1 MTKAMHRIQRKNK
14 FLPYLLTL
22 PSMLLFSMFTFYPF
36 LKTIALSFFLT
47 DKRGNPTK
55 WAGISNWVRV
65 LSKETFWK
73 IIAITLKIAGI
84 NLVFTFGLAI
94 FFALLSSQKKKGGKL
109 YQTMYALPMAIASSP
124 AAAIFLFIFR
134 QKNGVINSLLGG
146 ANIGWTTEMPYAMWA
161 VCIMTIWMNVGIS
174 YIFLLVGFRAVPQD
188 LIESAYLDGAGVW
201 ARIWHVM
208 LPMASPQIFFV
219 LFLNIAISFRSFAQI
234 KLLTG
239 GGPANATKNL
249 IYYIYENAIING
261 RYETACVQAIF
272 LFGLILLFTSLQF
285 ALEKRFVHTTILT
298 GCYPASHGV
307 ISNTHFTTGS
317 TEYEWLWDASNVK
330 VLDVITAAKDQG
342 YTTGAVFWPVT
353 GNHKAVDYLID
364 EYWCPHEGETLLG
377 GFANMGSSPEML
389 KIIEKNQHLLPN
401 GGKLGRVALMDH
413 PQIDHFLISC
423 ACDIIREYSPE
434 FMLVH
439 NGNIDDARH
448 KYGVFNEEV
457 LHGLDLVDLWI
468 GQLMRAL
475 EDSGHLHD
483 TDVIIVSDHGQM
495 DLSRVIKPNALLQ
508 LAVSTYAMPYGSCAR
523 SWGISLPRGICSCK
537 TPARCVVQVS

>member
-1 MTKAMHRIQRKNK
+1 MGRYLKLGTSSLQRN
-14 FLPYLLTL
+14 L
-22 PSMLLFSMFTFYPF
+22 
-36 LKTIALSFFLT
+36 
-47 DKRGNPTK
+47 
-55 WAGISNWVRV
+55 
-65 LSKETFWK
+65 WK
-73 IIAITLKIAGI
+73 VIAITLEIAGI

-134 QKNGVINSLLGG
+134 QKNGVVNSLLGG

-285 ALEKRFVHTTILT
+285 ALEKRFVH
-298 GCYPASHGV
+298 Y
-307 ISNTHFTTGS
+307 
-317 TEYEWLWDASNVK
+317 
-330 VLDVITAAKDQG
+330 Q
-342 YTTGAVFWPVT
+342 
-353 GNHKAVDYLID
+353 
-364 EYWCPHEGETLLG
+364 
-377 GFANMGSSPEML
+377 
-389 KIIEKNQHLLPN
+389 
-401 GGKLGRVALMDH
+401 
-413 PQIDHFLISC
+413 
-423 ACDIIREYSPE
+423 
-434 FMLVH
+434 
-439 NGNIDDARH
+439 
-448 KYGVFNEEV
+448 
-457 LHGLDLVDLWI
+457 
-468 GQLMRAL
+468 
-475 EDSGHLHD
+475 
-483 TDVIIVSDHGQM
+483 
-495 DLSRVIKPNALLQ
+495 
-508 LAVSTYAMPYGSCAR
+508 
-523 SWGISLPRGICSCK
+523 
-537 TPARCVVQVS
+537 

>member
-1 MTKAMHRIQRKNK
+1 MQYGEEGDIIRAKKEITAERRYVITFLQWNSEANTMTKAMHRIQRKNK

-36 LKTIALSFFLT
+36 LKTVALSFFLT

-73 IIAITLKIAGI
+73 IIAITLEIAGI

-174 YIFLLVGFRAVPQD
+174 YVFLLVGFRAVPQD

-285 ALEKRFVHTTILT
+285 ALEKRFVH
-298 GCYPASHGV
+298 Y
-307 ISNTHFTTGS
+307 
-317 TEYEWLWDASNVK
+317 
-330 VLDVITAAKDQG
+330 Q
-342 YTTGAVFWPVT
+342 
-353 GNHKAVDYLID
+353 
-364 EYWCPHEGETLLG
+364 
-377 GFANMGSSPEML
+377 
-389 KIIEKNQHLLPN
+389 
-401 GGKLGRVALMDH
+401 
-413 PQIDHFLISC
+413 
-423 ACDIIREYSPE
+423 
-434 FMLVH
+434 
-439 NGNIDDARH
+439 
-448 KYGVFNEEV
+448 
-457 LHGLDLVDLWI
+457 
-468 GQLMRAL
+468 
-475 EDSGHLHD
+475 
-483 TDVIIVSDHGQM
+483 
-495 DLSRVIKPNALLQ
+495 
-508 LAVSTYAMPYGSCAR
+508 
-523 SWGISLPRGICSCK
+523 
-537 TPARCVVQVS
+537 

>member
-1 MTKAMHRIQRKNK
+1 MGR
-14 FLPYLLTL
+14 YLKL
-22 PSMLLFSMFTFYPF
+22 
-36 LKTIALSFFLT
+36 
-47 DKRGNPTK
+47 
-55 WAGISNWVRV
+55 VRV

-73 IIAITLKIAGI
+73 IIAITLEIAGI

-134 QKNGVINSLLGG
+134 QKNGVVNSLLGG

-285 ALEKRFVHTTILT
+285 ALEKRFVH
-298 GCYPASHGV
+298 Y
-307 ISNTHFTTGS
+307 
-317 TEYEWLWDASNVK
+317 
-330 VLDVITAAKDQG
+330 Q
-342 YTTGAVFWPVT
+342 
-353 GNHKAVDYLID
+353 
-364 EYWCPHEGETLLG
+364 
-377 GFANMGSSPEML
+377 
-389 KIIEKNQHLLPN
+389 
-401 GGKLGRVALMDH
+401 
-413 PQIDHFLISC
+413 
-423 ACDIIREYSPE
+423 
-434 FMLVH
+434 
-439 NGNIDDARH
+439 
-448 KYGVFNEEV
+448 
-457 LHGLDLVDLWI
+457 
-468 GQLMRAL
+468 
-475 EDSGHLHD
+475 
-483 TDVIIVSDHGQM
+483 
-495 DLSRVIKPNALLQ
+495 
-508 LAVSTYAMPYGSCAR
+508 
-523 SWGISLPRGICSCK
+523 
-537 TPARCVVQVS
+537 

>member
-36 LKTIALSFFLT
+36 LKTVALSFFLT

-73 IIAITLKIAGI
+73 VIAITLEIAGI

-134 QKNGVINSLLGG
+134 QKNGVVNSLLGG

-285 ALEKRFVHTTILT
+285 ALEKGSCITSEHGKNKKACGRGSRLHSKT
-298 GCYPASHGV
+298 GFGAGLYFAPDYRPVLLVPDGAGADVLPAALAPTAFYAGKLSGGLCQGSAAALPEELRHRLCDCYICAGDLRY
-307 ISNTHFTTGS
+307 TGS
-317 TEYEWLWDASNVK
+317 LR
-330 VLDVITAAKDQG
+330 I
-342 YTTGAVFWPVT
+342 
-353 GNHKAVDYLID
+353 
-364 EYWCPHEGETLLG
+364 CLL
-377 GFANMGSSPEML
+377 
-389 KIIEKNQHLLPN
+389 
-401 GGKLGRVALMDH
+401 
-413 PQIDHFLISC
+413 
-423 ACDIIREYSPE
+423 
-434 FMLVH
+434 
-439 NGNIDDARH
+439 
-448 KYGVFNEEV
+448 
-457 LHGLDLVDLWI
+457 
-468 GQLMRAL
+468 
-475 EDSGHLHD
+475 
-483 TDVIIVSDHGQM
+483 
-495 DLSRVIKPNALLQ
+495 
-508 LAVSTYAMPYGSCAR
+508 
-523 SWGISLPRGICSCK
+523 
-537 TPARCVVQVS
+537 

>member
-208 LPMASPQIFFV
+208 LPMAIPADILRSVLEHCDLFPQLRTDQIADRRWTCQCNQEPLSTIFTKM
-219 LFLNIAISFRSFAQI
+219 R
-234 KLLTG
+234 LLTEG
-239 GGPANATKNL
+239 TK
-249 IYYIYENAIING
+249 
-261 RYETACVQAIF
+261 
-272 LFGLILLFTSLQF
+272 
-285 ALEKRFVHTTILT
+285 
-298 GCYPASHGV
+298 
-307 ISNTHFTTGS
+307 
-317 TEYEWLWDASNVK
+317 
-330 VLDVITAAKDQG
+330 
-342 YTTGAVFWPVT
+342 
-353 GNHKAVDYLID
+353 
-364 EYWCPHEGETLLG
+364 
-377 GFANMGSSPEML
+377 
-389 KIIEKNQHLLPN
+389 QHVY
-401 GGKLGRVALMDH
+401 K
-413 PQIDHFLISC
+413 QSF
-423 ACDIIREYSPE
+423 
-434 FMLVH
+434 
-439 NGNIDDARH
+439 
-448 KYGVFNEEV
+448 
-457 LHGLDLVDLWI
+457 
-468 GQLMRAL
+468 
-475 EDSGHLHD
+475 
-483 TDVIIVSDHGQM
+483 
-495 DLSRVIKPNALLQ
+495 
-508 LAVSTYAMPYGSCAR
+508 
-523 SWGISLPRGICSCK
+523 CS
-537 TPARCVVQVS
+537 V

>member
-73 IIAITLKIAGI
+73 IIAITLEIAGI

-109 YQTMYALPMAIASSP
+109 YQTMYALPMARASSP

-285 ALEKRFVHTTILT
+285 ALEKRFVH
-298 GCYPASHGV
+298 Y
-307 ISNTHFTTGS
+307 
-317 TEYEWLWDASNVK
+317 
-330 VLDVITAAKDQG
+330 Q
-342 YTTGAVFWPVT
+342 
-353 GNHKAVDYLID
+353 
-364 EYWCPHEGETLLG
+364 
-377 GFANMGSSPEML
+377 
-389 KIIEKNQHLLPN
+389 
-401 GGKLGRVALMDH
+401 
-413 PQIDHFLISC
+413 
-423 ACDIIREYSPE
+423 
-434 FMLVH
+434 
-439 NGNIDDARH
+439 
-448 KYGVFNEEV
+448 
-457 LHGLDLVDLWI
+457 
-468 GQLMRAL
+468 
-475 EDSGHLHD
+475 
-483 TDVIIVSDHGQM
+483 
-495 DLSRVIKPNALLQ
+495 
-508 LAVSTYAMPYGSCAR
+508 
-523 SWGISLPRGICSCK
+523 
-537 TPARCVVQVS
+537 

>member
-36 LKTIALSFFLT
+36 LKTVALSFFLT

-73 IIAITLKIAGI
+73 IIAITLEIAGI

-134 QKNGVINSLLGG
+134 QKNGVVNSLLGG

-239 GGPANATKNL
+239 GRPANATKNL

-285 ALEKRFVHTTILT
+285 ALEKRFVH
-298 GCYPASHGV
+298 Y
-307 ISNTHFTTGS
+307 
-317 TEYEWLWDASNVK
+317 
-330 VLDVITAAKDQG
+330 Q
-342 YTTGAVFWPVT
+342 
-353 GNHKAVDYLID
+353 
-364 EYWCPHEGETLLG
+364 
-377 GFANMGSSPEML
+377 
-389 KIIEKNQHLLPN
+389 
-401 GGKLGRVALMDH
+401 
-413 PQIDHFLISC
+413 
-423 ACDIIREYSPE
+423 
-434 FMLVH
+434 
-439 NGNIDDARH
+439 
-448 KYGVFNEEV
+448 
-457 LHGLDLVDLWI
+457 
-468 GQLMRAL
+468 
-475 EDSGHLHD
+475 
-483 TDVIIVSDHGQM
+483 
-495 DLSRVIKPNALLQ
+495 
-508 LAVSTYAMPYGSCAR
+508 
-523 SWGISLPRGICSCK
+523 
-537 TPARCVVQVS
+537 

>member
-73 IIAITLKIAGI
+73 IIAITLEIAGI

-219 LFLNIAISFRSFAQI
+219 LFLNVAISFRSFAQI

-285 ALEKRFVHTTILT
+285 ALEKRFVHTSEHGKNKKACGRGSRLHSKT
-298 GCYPASHGV
+298 GFGAGLYFAPDYRSVLLVPDGAGADVLPAALAPTAFYAGKLSGGLCLDSAAALPEELRHRLCDCY
-307 ISNTHFTTGS
+307 ISAGDLRYTGS
-317 TEYEWLWDASNVK
+317 LR
-330 VLDVITAAKDQG
+330 I
-342 YTTGAVFWPVT
+342 
-353 GNHKAVDYLID
+353 
-364 EYWCPHEGETLLG
+364 CLL
-377 GFANMGSSPEML
+377 
-389 KIIEKNQHLLPN
+389 
-401 GGKLGRVALMDH
+401 
-413 PQIDHFLISC
+413 
-423 ACDIIREYSPE
+423 
-434 FMLVH
+434 
-439 NGNIDDARH
+439 
-448 KYGVFNEEV
+448 
-457 LHGLDLVDLWI
+457 
-468 GQLMRAL
+468 
-475 EDSGHLHD
+475 
-483 TDVIIVSDHGQM
+483 
-495 DLSRVIKPNALLQ
+495 
-508 LAVSTYAMPYGSCAR
+508 
-523 SWGISLPRGICSCK
+523 
-537 TPARCVVQVS
+537 